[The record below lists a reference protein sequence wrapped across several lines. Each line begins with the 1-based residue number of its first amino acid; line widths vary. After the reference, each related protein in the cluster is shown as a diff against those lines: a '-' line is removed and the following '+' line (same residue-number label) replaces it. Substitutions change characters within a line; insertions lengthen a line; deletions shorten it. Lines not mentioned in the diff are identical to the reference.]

1 MPRSLIFCVLAALSV
16 AACEKRHEA
25 ESRAMAVRVLQGVLV
40 YPRSQVV
47 SIASGSDAAQV
58 ELSSTAS
65 TDAVAAWYRQ
75 TLRLNG
81 WELKS
86 DGKLADGGV
95 TIYAEQGRR
104 PLWIT
109 LHPNVGGPGTT
120 YNLIGAQVV
129 GDTVK

>member
-1 MPRSLIFCVLAALSV
+1 MLRVFILCSLAAASLT
-16 AACEKRHEA
+16 ACERRHEA
-25 ESRAMAVRVLQGVLV
+25 ESRAMAVRVLKGVLV
-40 YPRSQVV
+40 YPG
-47 SIASGSDAAQV
+47 SILTNFAAGTDAAQV
-58 ELSSTAS
+58 QFSSAAS
-65 TDAVAAWYRQ
+65 PDAVATWYRQ

-81 WELKS
+81 WELRS
-86 DGKLADGGV
+86 DGKLPDGGI

-109 LHPNVGGPGTT
+109 LHANGGGPGTS

>member
-1 MPRSLIFCVLAALSV
+1 MPRSYVLCALAVLSV
-16 AACEKRHEA
+16 VACERRHEA

-40 YPRSQVV
+40 YPRSLVV
-47 SIASGSDAAQV
+47 SVASGTDAAEV
-58 ELSSTAS
+58 ELSTNAS
-65 TDAVAAWYRQ
+65 TDAVATWYRQ

-81 WELKS
+81 WTLKS
-86 DGKLADGGV
+86 DGTLPDGGV
-95 TIYAEQGRR
+95 TIYAEQGKR

-109 LHPNVGGPGTT
+109 LHPTVGEPGTR

>member
-1 MPRSLIFCVLAALSV
+1 MRRSFVLCLLAAMSV

-25 ESRAMAVRVLQGVLV
+25 ESREMALRVLRGVLV
-40 YPRSQVV
+40 YPGSNLV
-47 SIASGSDAAQV
+47 SVAAGSDAAQV
-58 ELSSTAS
+58 QLASSAS
-65 TDAVAAWYRQ
+65 PDAIARWYRQ

-81 WELKS
+81 WDLKS
-86 DGKLADGGV
+86 DGTLPDGGV
-95 TIYAEQGRR
+95 TIYAELGKR

-109 LHPNVGGPGTT
+109 LHPTEGGPGTT

>member
-1 MPRSLIFCVLAALSV
+1 MPRAFILCVLAAVSLV
-16 AACEKRHEA
+16 ACERRHEA
-25 ESRAMAVRVLQGVLV
+25 ESRALAARVLQGVLV
-40 YPRSQVV
+40 YPGSSMT
-47 SIASGSDAAQV
+47 SIAAGTDAAQV
-58 ELSSTAS
+58 QLSSPAS
-65 TDAVAAWYRQ
+65 PDAVATWYRQ

-86 DGKLADGGV
+86 DGALPDGGI

-109 LHPNVGGPGTT
+109 LHANSGGPGTT

>member
-65 TDAVAAWYRQ
+65 TESVAAWYRQ

-86 DGKLADGGV
+86 DGRLADGGV

>member
-1 MPRSLIFCVLAALSV
+1 MPRSFILCALAALSV
-16 AACEKRHEA
+16 AACERRHEA

-40 YPRSQVV
+40 YPRSLVV
-47 SIASGSDAAQV
+47 SIAAGTDAAEV
-58 ELSSTAS
+58 ELSTTAS
-65 TDAVAAWYRQ
+65 TDAVATWYRQ

-81 WELKS
+81 WTLKS
-86 DGKLADGGV
+86 DGTLPDGGV
-95 TIYAEQGRR
+95 TIYAEQGKR

-109 LHPNVGGPGTT
+109 VHPAVGEPGAR

>member
-47 SIASGSDAAQV
+47 SVASGSDAAQV

-109 LHPNVGGPGTT
+109 LHPSVGGPGTT

>member
-1 MPRSLIFCVLAALSV
+1 MSRSFIFGLLAAVSL
-16 AACEKRHEA
+16 AACERRHEA
-25 ESRAMAVRVLQGVLV
+25 ASRAMAVRVLQGVLV
-40 YPRSQVV
+40 YPGSQVV
-47 SIASGSDAAQV
+47 SVASGADAAQV
-58 ELSSTAS
+58 ELSS
-65 TDAVAAWYRQ
+65 VAAPDAIATWYRQ

-81 WELKS
+81 WQLKS
-86 DGKLADGGV
+86 DGRLGDGGI
-95 TIYAEQGRR
+95 TIYAEQGKR

>member
-1 MPRSLIFCVLAALSV
+1 MLCALAAVSF
-16 AACEKRHEA
+16 AACERRHEA

-40 YPRSQVV
+40 YPGSNLV
-47 SIASGSDAAQV
+47 SIASGTDAAEVQ
-58 ELSSTAS
+58 LAS
-65 TDAVAAWYRQ
+65 PASPEAVATWYRQ

-86 DGKLADGGV
+86 DGRLPDGGI
-95 TIYAEQGRR
+95 TIYAEHGKR

-109 LHPNVGGPGTT
+109 FHPGVGEPGTR
-120 YNLIGAQVV
+120 YNLIGAQVM

>member
-1 MPRSLIFCVLAALSV
+1 MPRSFILCALAALSV
-16 AACEKRHEA
+16 AACERRHEA

-40 YPRSQVV
+40 YPPSQVV
-47 SIASGSDAAQV
+47 SVASGTDAAQV

-65 TDAVAAWYRQ
+65 PAAVATWYRQ
-75 TLRLNG
+75 ALRLNG
-81 WELKS
+81 WTLKS
-86 DGKLADGGV
+86 DGTLPDGGI
-95 TIYAEQGRR
+95 TIYAEQGKR

-109 LHPNVGGPGTT
+109 LHPTVGGSGTT

>member
-47 SIASGSDAAQV
+47 SVASGSDAAQV

-65 TDAVAAWYRQ
+65 TEAVAAWYRQ
-75 TLRLNG
+75 ALRLNG

>member
-1 MPRSLIFCVLAALSV
+1 MPRPFIVCLLLAVTV
-16 AACEKRHEA
+16 AGCERRHEA

-40 YPRSQVV
+40 FPGSQVV
-47 SIASGSDAAQV
+47 NVASGADAAEV
-58 ELSSTAS
+58 ELSSPAS
-65 TDAVAAWYRQ
+65 LAAVALWYHQ
-75 TLRLNG
+75 VLRLNG

-86 DGKLADGGV
+86 DAKLPDGGV

-109 LHPNVGGPGTT
+109 LHPAVGAGGTT

>member
-1 MPRSLIFCVLAALSV
+1 MTRTFIFCALAALSLG
-16 AACEKRHEA
+16 ACERRHEA

-40 YPRSQVV
+40 FPGSGLV
-47 SIASGSDAAQV
+47 SVSSGTDAAQV
-58 ELSSTAS
+58 ELTSTAS
-65 TDAVAAWYRQ
+65 LDAVATWYRQ
-75 TLRLNG
+75 TLRING
-81 WELKS
+81 WTLQS
-86 DGKLADGGV
+86 DGKLPDGGI

-109 LHPNVGGPGTT
+109 LHPNAGGPGTT

>member
-1 MPRSLIFCVLAALSV
+1 MRRSFILCLLAAVSV

-25 ESRAMAVRVLQGVLV
+25 ASRAMAVRVLGGVLV
-40 YPRSQVV
+40 YPGSALANV
-47 SIASGSDAAQV
+47 ASGTDAAQV
-58 ELSSTAS
+58 QLSSPAS
-65 TDAVAAWYRQ
+65 PAAVATWYRQ

-86 DGKLADGGV
+86 DGTLPDGGI
-95 TIYAEQGRR
+95 TIYAEQGKR

-109 LHPNVGGPGTT
+109 LHPTVGGPGTT

>member
-1 MPRSLIFCVLAALSV
+1 MPRSFIVCTLAVLSV
-16 AACEKRHEA
+16 AACERRHEA

-40 YPRSQVV
+40 YPRSLVV
-47 SIASGSDAAQV
+47 SVASGTDAAQV

-65 TDAVAAWYRQ
+65 PAAVATWYRQ

-81 WELKS
+81 WTLKS
-86 DGKLADGGV
+86 DGTLPDGGV
-95 TIYAEQGRR
+95 TIYAEQGKR

-109 LHPNVGGPGTT
+109 LHPTAGGPGTT

>member
-109 LHPNVGGPGTT
+109 LHPSVGGPGTT

>member
-1 MPRSLIFCVLAALSV
+1 MPRSFILCALAALSIT
-16 AACEKRHEA
+16 ACERRHEA

-40 YPRSQVV
+40 YPGSRVV
-47 SIASGSDAAQV
+47 SIASGADAAQV

-65 TDAVAAWYRQ
+65 PDAVATWYRQ
-75 TLRLNG
+75 VLRLNG
-81 WELKS
+81 WALKS
-86 DGKLADGGV
+86 DGKLADGGI
-95 TIYAEQGRR
+95 TIYAEQGKR

-109 LHPNVGGPGTT
+109 VHPAVGEPGTT

>member
-1 MPRSLIFCVLAALSV
+1 MPRSLILCALTALSIT
-16 AACEKRHEA
+16 ACERRHAA

-40 YPRSQVV
+40 FPGSQVV
-47 SIASGSDAAQV
+47 SVASGADAAQV
-58 ELSSTAS
+58 ELSSPAS
-65 TDAVAAWYRQ
+65 VEAVALWYRQ
-75 TLRLNG
+75 ALRLNG

-86 DGKLADGGV
+86 DGKLPDGGV
-95 TIYAEQGRR
+95 TIYAELGKR

-109 LHPNVGGPGTT
+109 VKPTVGGPGTT

>member
-1 MPRSLIFCVLAALSV
+1 MPRAFILCALAAVSL
-16 AACEKRHEA
+16 AGCERRHEA
-25 ESRAMAVRVLQGVLV
+25 ESRAMAIRVLQGVLV
-40 YPRSQVV
+40 YPGSSLT
-47 SIASGSDAAQV
+47 SIAAGTDAAQV
-58 ELSSTAS
+58 RLSSPALPE
-65 TDAVAAWYRQ
+65 AVATWYRQ

-81 WELKS
+81 WDLKS
-86 DGKLADGGV
+86 DGKLPDGGI

-109 LHPNVGGPGTT
+109 LHPTVGGTGTT

>member
-1 MPRSLIFCVLAALSV
+1 MPRPFIVCLLMAVTV
-16 AACEKRHEA
+16 AGCERRHEA

-40 YPRSQVV
+40 FPGSQVV
-47 SIASGSDAAQV
+47 NVASGADAAEV
-58 ELSSTAS
+58 ELSSPAS
-65 TDAVAAWYRQ
+65 LAAVALWYHQ
-75 TLRLNG
+75 VLRLNG
-81 WELKS
+81 WELRS
-86 DGKLADGGV
+86 DAKLPDGGV

-109 LHPNVGGPGTT
+109 LHPTVGARGTT

>member
-1 MPRSLIFCVLAALSV
+1 MPRSFILCALAALSL
-16 AACEKRHEA
+16 AACERRHEA

-47 SIASGSDAAQV
+47 SVASGADAAQV
-58 ELSSTAS
+58 ELSTSAS
-65 TDAVAAWYRQ
+65 PAAVATWYRQ

-81 WELKS
+81 WALKG
-86 DGKLADGGV
+86 DGTLPDGGV
-95 TIYAEQGRR
+95 TIYAEKDKR

-109 LHPNVGGPGTT
+109 LHPGVGEPGTR

>member
-1 MPRSLIFCVLAALSV
+1 MPRALLLCLAAVTV
-16 AACEKRHEA
+16 AACERRHEA

-40 YPRSQVV
+40 YPGSNLV
-47 SIASGSDAAQV
+47 SVASGSDAAEV
-58 ELSSTAS
+58 RLAS
-65 TDAVAAWYRQ
+65 QASPAAVATWYRQ

-81 WELKS
+81 WDLKS
-86 DGKLADGGV
+86 DGRLPDGSV
-95 TIYAEQGRR
+95 TIYAELGKR

-109 LHPNVGGPGTT
+109 LHPAAEGRGTT